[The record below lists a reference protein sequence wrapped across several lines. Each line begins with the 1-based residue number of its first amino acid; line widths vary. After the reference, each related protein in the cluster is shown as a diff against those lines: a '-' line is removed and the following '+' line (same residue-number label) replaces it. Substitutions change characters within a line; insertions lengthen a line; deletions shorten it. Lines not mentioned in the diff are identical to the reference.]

1 MDIGVLNP
9 YNDKTYTFTMLS
21 TYVDLYN
28 MTTHISI
35 ADDSQKSI
43 FLLFHRME
51 LLSKDC
57 HFLPTLDLK
66 PVPKCLKLIIMILKI

>member
-1 MDIGVLNP
+1 MWGSLGHLGHLCYLGCLDRIYRSFWP
-9 YNDKTYTFTMLS
+9 C
-21 TYVDLYN
+21 
-28 MTTHISI
+28 
-35 ADDSQKSI
+35 
-43 FLLFHRME
+43 FHRME